1 MRRDAE
7 PVSHL
12 HRLLLAGEFVVT
24 AEMQTSDS
32 ADPTAI
38 VRDAETR
45 GISYYRAESAEL
57 GCGHGEIGSVLAL
70 HWLLPDPMVAAIR
83 WHHHPRRA
91 PHEHRWTVRVI
102 HLADHLTG
110 MR

>member
-38 VRDAETR
+38 VRDAETLR
-45 GISYYRAESAEL
+45 GFADAVNCTDNVIRSFDRKMFDQAANADERFAADRRWSFQFAYCGAHFLSCSA
-57 GCGHGEIGSVLAL
+57 S
-70 HWLLPDPMVAAIR
+70 WSAATAAAR
-83 WHHHPRRA
+83 S
-91 PHEHRWTVRVI
+91 
-102 HLADHLTG
+102 
-110 MR
+110 